1 MRDIWTS
8 LGGAVAGAAIILA
21 LAYVF
26 VTASI
31 PQAQAASCSNMQ
43 ASWYGTESG
52 SRTANGERFDGT
64 SLTAASR
71 TLPFNTR
78 LRVTYQGKSVVVRI
92 NDRGPFHRDKHGRY
106 DRDLDLSHAVAKALG
121 TIPAGVAT
129 VLVCRLPSR

>member
-31 PQAQAASCSNMQ
+31 PQAQAASCSNMV
-43 ASWYGTESG
+43 ASYYGQESG
-52 SRTANGERFDGT
+52 NRTANGERFTGE
-64 SLTAASR
+64 SLTAAHRS
-71 TLPFNTR
+71 LPFGTN

-92 NDRGPFHRDKHGRY
+92 NDRGPAKWTK
-106 DRDLDLSHAVAKALG
+106 RDLDLSHAAAARIGL
-121 TIPAGVAT
+121 IHAGVGT
-129 VLVCRLPSR
+129 VRVCRV